1 MITLQPIDEHNVLE
15 AFALD
20 HKPEQGDFVA
30 DPAEILAFA
39 YAHRR
44 QRAVCWGIY
53 EARRMV
59 GLALLHDL
67 EEEPACY
74 HLMELL
80 VNGPDQ
86 GKGYGSAALQLI
98 LAHCRRE
105 GKFPRVEVCVKQ
117 RNAAAIHVYEK
128 AGFRDT
134 GYIDPDTPDSL
145 ILACELPPKFH
156 GGVDIR
162 PTGEGTCVILL
173 RDMAESDIEDY
184 VRWFT
189 AETEWMDW
197 DAPWE
202 TGTSD
207 ETAERESWTAYYR
220 KVKDRPDHALR
231 WKFEIEAD
239 GVHIGWVSAYDDMEY
254 FTPPEKDA
262 LAVGIDIPEPA
273 RRGRGAGT
281 AALRQFMD
289 YYRALGRTVLYT
301 QTWSGN
307 TPMLALAEKLGFREV
322 FRAKGVREVRG
333 QRYDAVTLRAEL

>member
-1 MITLQPIDEHNVLE
+1 MITLQPIDEHNVMK

-80 VNGPDQ
+80 VNGSDQ
-86 GKGYGSAALQLI
+86 GKGYGSAALHLI

-105 GKFPRVEVCVKQ
+105 GKFPQVEVCVKQ
-117 RNAAAIHVYEK
+117 RDAAAIHVYEK

-145 ILACELPPKFH
+145 ILAYELPPKFH
-156 GGVDIR
+156 GKVDIR
-162 PTGEGTCVILL
+162 PTGEGDLENVQRLWASPEVMRFVGFPEGLHQSMEHL
-173 RDMAESDIEDY
+173 RNEWLPWVQEPPIRQHYSVYAQGIGYCGESFYQVD
-184 VRWFT
+184 
-189 AETEWMDW
+189 
-197 DAPWE
+197 E
-202 TGTSD
+202 TGLACMDIKLLPCARGKGIAYAALSYALD
-207 ETAERESWTAYYR
+207 QAFRAGKAERAYVDPHPENR
-220 KVKDRPDHALR
+220 K
-231 WKFEIEAD
+231 
-239 GVHIGWVSAYDDMEY
+239 
-254 FTPPEKDA
+254 A
-262 LAVGIDIPEPA
+262 LA
-273 RRGRGAGT
+273 
-281 AALRQFMD
+281 
-289 YYRALGRTVLYT
+289 LYA
-301 QTWSGN
+301 S
-307 TPMLALAEKLGFREV
+307 LGFLPAERPAHLKPWDSTYFELS
-322 FRAKGVREVRG
+322 RAAWEA
-333 QRYDAVTLRAEL
+333 RYGN

>member
-1 MITLQPIDEHNVLE
+1 MITLQAIDEHNVME

-20 HKPEQGDFVA
+20 HKPEQRGVVA

-86 GKGYGSAALQLI
+86 GKGYGSAALRLI

-145 ILACELPPKFH
+145 ILACELPPKFP
-156 GGVDIR
+156 GKVEIR
-162 PTGEGTCVILL
+162 LTGEADLENVQRLWASPEVMRFVGFPEGLHQRVEQL
-173 RDMAESDIEDY
+173 R
-184 VRWFT
+184 
-189 AETEWMDW
+189 TEWL
-197 DAPWE
+197 PWVQEPPIRQHYSVYAQGIGYCGESFYQVDE
-202 TGTSD
+202 TGLACMDIKLLPCARGKGIAYAALSHALD
-207 ETAERESWTAYYR
+207 QAFRVGKAERAYVDPHPENR
-220 KVKDRPDHALR
+220 K
-231 WKFEIEAD
+231 
-239 GVHIGWVSAYDDMEY
+239 
-254 FTPPEKDA
+254 A
-262 LAVGIDIPEPA
+262 LA
-273 RRGRGAGT
+273 
-281 AALRQFMD
+281 
-289 YYRALGRTVLYT
+289 LYA
-301 QTWSGN
+301 S
-307 TPMLALAEKLGFREV
+307 LGFLPAQRPAHFEPWDSTY
-322 FRAKGVREVRG
+322 FELSRAAWEACHGN
-333 QRYDAVTLRAEL
+333 

>member
-1 MITLQPIDEHNVLE
+1 MITLQPIDEHNVMK

-20 HKPEQGDFVA
+20 HKPEQRGFVA

-80 VNGPDQ
+80 VNDPEQ
-86 GKGYGSAALQLI
+86 GRGYGSAALHLI

-134 GYIDPDTPDSL
+134 LYIDPDAPDSL
-145 ILACELPPKFH
+145 ILAYELPPKFH
-156 GGVDIR
+156 GKVDIR
-162 PTGEGTCVILL
+162 PTEEGDLENVQRLWASPEVMRFVGFPKGLHQSMEHLRNEWLPWVQQPPVMRHYSVYAQGIGYCGESFYKV
-173 RDMAESDIEDY
+173 D
-184 VRWFT
+184 
-189 AETEWMDW
+189 
-197 DAPWE
+197 E
-202 TGTSD
+202 TGLACMDIKLLPCARGKGIAYAALSYALD
-207 ETAERESWTAYYR
+207 QAFCAGKAERAYVDPHPENR
-220 KVKDRPDHALR
+220 K
-231 WKFEIEAD
+231 
-239 GVHIGWVSAYDDMEY
+239 
-254 FTPPEKDA
+254 A
-262 LAVGIDIPEPA
+262 LA
-273 RRGRGAGT
+273 
-281 AALRQFMD
+281 
-289 YYRALGRTVLYT
+289 LYA
-301 QTWSGN
+301 S
-307 TPMLALAEKLGFREV
+307 LGFLPAERPAHLKPWDSTYFELS
-322 FRAKGVREVRG
+322 RAAWEARH
-333 QRYDAVTLRAEL
+333 

>member
-1 MITLQPIDEHNVLE
+1 MITLQPIDEHNVMK

-74 HLMELL
+74 HLMELM
-80 VNGPDQ
+80 VNGPEQ
-86 GKGYGSAALQLI
+86 GKGYGSAALHLI

-134 GYIDPDTPDSL
+134 GCIDPDDPDSL
-145 ILACELPPKFH
+145 ILAYELPPKFP
-156 GGVDIR
+156 GEVDIR
-162 PTGEGTCVILL
+162 LTGEADLANVQRLWASPEVMRFVGFPEGLHESMEHLRNEWLPWVQAPPTMQHYSVYAQGIGYCGESFYHVDETGLACMDVKLL
-173 RDMAESDIEDY
+173 PSAQGKGIAYAALSYALDQAFRVGKAERAY
-184 VRWFT
+184 VDPHPENRRALALYASLGFLP
-189 AETEWMDW
+189 AKRPAHL
-197 DAPWE
+197 APW
-202 TGTSD
+202 D
-207 ETAERESWTAYYR
+207 
-220 KVKDRPDHALR
+220 
-231 WKFEIEAD
+231 
-239 GVHIGWVSAYDDMEY
+239 SAYFELSRAAW
-254 FTPPEKDA
+254 EA
-262 LAVGIDIPEPA
+262 RLA
-273 RRGRGAGT
+273 
-281 AALRQFMD
+281 
-289 YYRALGRTVLYT
+289 
-301 QTWSGN
+301 
-307 TPMLALAEKLGFREV
+307 
-322 FRAKGVREVRG
+322 
-333 QRYDAVTLRAEL
+333 